1 MIVNRLLLPWE
12 LLSRK
17 RPQKWSGN
25 FSKPIQYVDSQWPKI
40 QSRTWLCPIQVHYW
54 VRQPGKKSVAAS
66 VKSKSSMGQPRT
78 ENSRA
83 VINFSPHC
91 SHTTCNGVSW
101 GNRQSPFALIQDDHW
116 GLWVQPLNIQSH
128 TLHEPCRYTES
139 QTGGLR
145 PQSESLFEEVWEE
158 ERSEHLTHKLPV
170 RFKLHTEWLTVTVPL
185 TAPKCEMVVFL
196 ILVLCFHTLLV

>member
-1 MIVNRLLLPWE
+1 M
-12 LLSRK
+12 
-17 RPQKWSGN
+17 
-25 FSKPIQYVDSQWPKI
+25 

-101 GNRQSPFALIQDDHW
+101 GNRQPPLALGQDDH
-116 GLWVQPLNIQSH
+116 GGGFEFSPSTYSH
-128 TLHEPCRYTES
+128 TLHTS
-139 QTGGLR
+139 IADTQTGGLR
-145 PQSESLFEEVWEE
+145 PQSERAWACLRKCERRRDSNTSHTNSLFGSIAY
-158 ERSEHLTHKLPV
+158 RI
-170 RFKLHTEWLTVTVPL
+170 TVTVSI
-185 TAPKCEMVVFL
+185 TATKCEMVVFL
-196 ILVLCFHTLLV
+196 ILVLGFQFAFGLKMSAPAVQSRSQSAHTQVTFYIAGKRWHLQV